1 MNISDLLGAMMQSG
15 MTKPLDIQALIVAAK
30 GRPTLAAQIYTASL
44 LAIEVDTPP
53 CREEISRPT
62 GGRTGN
68 YTRNGPADQGN
79 GRLAGMNAKQHGA
92 GCCEGR
98 VGRRAALNRR
108 NRSPGPAR

>member
-53 CREEISRPT
+53 AKKKYLDQLAAGPEITPEV
-62 GGRTGN
+62 
-68 YTRNGPADQGN
+68 AQQIK
-79 GRLAGMNAKQHGA
+79 AM
-92 GCCEGR
+92 
-98 VGRRAALNRR
+98 VGLQA
-108 NRSPGPAR
+108 